1 MDARRLLIT
10 DPAAAPGPLIDLA
23 RILGFRVQPLEEWE
37 CDAPEAATGGL
48 IVLSGARRALA
59 YEQMREILWQLEH
72 GAVVYIGLSSECH
85 EICEI
90 WELID
95 GPMRVA
101 PAAALT
107 SYRARKSQL
116 VARLLEGESDD
127 VSFASA
133 WFEQVP
139 CGFEL
144 LFTGRRCTGAEV
156 PLVIGRKFGAGAL
169 ILDATTATGRSRVAL
184 LELARP
190 EVRVQSLGAL
200 AAAHLALEK
209 AGWKGPPICL
219 TIDDRPANF
228 DYFNVCALRRFLGRT
243 RSALPNVHIDF
254 AWTPDQRRPSNRYVA
269 VLKDF
274 GAGFVWHGFYRHVDH
289 RLIADLDAEM
299 SRGRDAVRTIEQRHG
314 VNFQPVMIFPFERNG
329 PEADQ
334 ALAKS
339 NFLAKVQSVDNH
351 VRRLPCPE
359 RVSAEFNGNGVSRTL
374 LLLRRASAPVFDR
387 DTMLATCL
395 LAKPLIASGHPY
407 EVGLDRLCAV
417 RGGGREESFF
427 EGVLDFARSK
437 ALRSASLA
445 EISIE
450 QGL

>member
-1 MDARRLLIT
+1 MDALRLLIT
-10 DPAAAPGPLIDLA
+10 DPAASPGLLVDLA

-37 CDAPEAATGGL
+37 CDAPEATTGGL
-48 IVLSGARRALA
+48 IALSGTNRALA
-59 YEQMREILWQLEH
+59 YEHVRAIRWRLEH
-72 GAVVYIGLSSECH
+72 GAVVYVGLSSQCH

-90 WELID
+90 WDLID
-95 GPMRVA
+95 GPLRVG

-107 SYRARKSQL
+107 GYRARKSEL
-116 VARLLEGESDD
+116 VARLLDAEGDG
-127 VSFASA
+127 VSFASS

-144 LFTGRRCTGAEV
+144 LFTGRRSTGAEV

-169 ILDATTATGRSRVAL
+169 ILDATTATGSSRAAL
-184 LELARP
+184 WELARP
-190 EVRVQSLGAL
+190 EVRVQALGAL

-209 AGWKGPPICL
+209 AGWEGPPVCL

-228 DYFNVCALRRFLGRT
+228 DYFNVCALRRFLGRMK
-243 RSALPNVHIDF
+243 SALPNVHIDF
-254 AWTPDQRRPSNRYVA
+254 AWTPDQRRPSNRYVS

-289 RLIADLDAEM
+289 SLIADLDGEM
-299 SRGRDAVRTIEQRHG
+299 SRGRDAVRTIEQRYG

-329 PEADQ
+329 PEADR

-339 NFLAKVQSVDNH
+339 NFLAKVQSVDNQ
-351 VRRLPCPE
+351 VRKLPCPE
-359 RVSAEFNGNGVSRTL
+359 RVSTVFDGNGVSGSL

-407 EVGLDRLCAV
+407 EVRLDRLCAV
-417 RGGGREESFF
+417 RGGPREESFF
-427 EGVLDFARSK
+427 EGVLSFARSK
-437 ALRSASLA
+437 GLRSTSLA
-445 EISIE
+445 EIALE
-450 QGL
+450 LGV